1 MIQFIEIKNCLGHE
15 SENVWRTSIDNR
27 RLESAPRD
35 LDAESRNSLD
45 IEVTQKVA
53 STITCFYGAWTES
66 QHTESGFELSVLW
79 EKLISNQIPKDKKQL
94 LVILFLEGNFGE
106 NGPKGRTKTMVMKR
120 IQESIKKKLAWLNCR
135 VIVVDSNTYSKS
147 LFKVEKL

>member
-1 MIQFIEIKNCLGHE
+1 MAYEHRQSQIRI
-15 SENVWRTSIDNR
+15 S
-27 RLESAPRD
+27 PRD

-45 IEVTQKVA
+45 IEVAQKVA
-53 STITCFYGAWTES
+53 STITYFYGARTES

-79 EKLISNQIPKDKKQL
+79 EKLISSQIPKDKKQL

-135 VIVVDSNTYSKS
+135 GVMFIAHRK
-147 LFKVEKL
+147 